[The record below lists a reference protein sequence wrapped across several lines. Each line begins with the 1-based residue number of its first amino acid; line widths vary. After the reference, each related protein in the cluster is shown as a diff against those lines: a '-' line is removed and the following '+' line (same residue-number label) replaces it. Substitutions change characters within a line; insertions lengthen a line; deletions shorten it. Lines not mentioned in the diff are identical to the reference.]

1 MVISIRRTLDPTN
14 ANFGFV
20 PSQRNLRDGIIKYDV
35 MQIEAERR
43 NGYRWYVDKPS
54 RLLADYPAW
63 NQSYVA
69 TARQVNDIK
78 GLGALLA
85 ACMEIEK

>member
-1 MVISIRRTLDPTN
+1 MDAARKGYQGLINRHIYFDEAGKLYFTGTVYVGTLNPK
-14 ANFGFV
+14 V
-20 PSQRNLRDGIIKYDV
+20 SDGSY
-35 MQIEAERR
+35 
-43 NGYRWYVDKPS
+43 
-54 RLLADYPAW
+54 
-63 NQSYVA
+63 QSYVA